1 MYTDGVDD
9 DYRQIRTDKRVDN
22 TVDLLQINR
31 QITLPFIQQHTLLPT
46 DTAGQRIRVARI
58 ENHMTI
64 REVASR
70 IQIST
75 NSLSSIENEKTNP
88 SLPTVRKLA
97 TLYDK
102 EIWYLG
108 AYEHMP
114 EKTQGQRIRKAR
126 YYRGWIKQDLANH
139 FKIEA
144 KSVYNW
150 EADRVR
156 FSDETRKKVD
166 LFLEILN

>member
-1 MYTDGVDD
+1 M
-9 DYRQIRTDKRVDN
+9 
-22 TVDLLQINR
+22 
-31 QITLPFIQQHTLLPT
+31 LPFVQQHTLLPI
-46 DTAGQRIRVARI
+46 DTPGQRIRAARI

-70 IQIST
+70 IHIST
-75 NSLSSIENEKTNP
+75 NSLSLIENEKSKP
-88 SLPTVRKLA
+88 SLATVRKLSA
-97 TLYDK
+97 VLQK
-102 EIWYLG
+102 EIRYLG

-114 EKTQGQRIRKAR
+114 EKTLGQRIRKAR
-126 YYRGWIKQDLANH
+126 YYRGWIKQDLADY

-156 FSDETRKKVD
+156 FSDETKKKLD
-166 LFLEILN
+166 SFFEILY

>member
-1 MYTDGVDD
+1 M
-9 DYRQIRTDKRVDN
+9 
-22 TVDLLQINR
+22 
-31 QITLPFIQQHTLLPT
+31 PFIQQHTLLPT
-46 DTAGQRIRVARI
+46 DTAGQRIRAARL

-88 SLPTVRKLA
+88 SLLIVGKLS
-97 TLYDK
+97 TLYNK

-114 EKTQGQRIRKAR
+114 VETQGQRIRKAR
-126 YYRGWIKQDLANH
+126 YYRGWVKQNLAN
-139 FKIEA
+139 FFNIEA

-156 FSDETRKKVD
+156 LSSETKKKLD
-166 LFLEILN
+166 SFFQIFH